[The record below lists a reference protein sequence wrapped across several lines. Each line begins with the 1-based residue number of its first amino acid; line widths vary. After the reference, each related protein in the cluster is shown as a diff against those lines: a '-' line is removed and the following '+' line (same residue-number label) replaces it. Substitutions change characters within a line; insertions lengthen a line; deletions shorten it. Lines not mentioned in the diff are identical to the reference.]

1 MDELLKRGVFGAI
14 YVVIM
19 WFGTAY
25 SERTFQILFL
35 ILGLWSIYEMW
46 KLRKGKSKL
55 VAILIVVIPF
65 FIIQLFGMTDT
76 NYPEMPFNPSIILL
90 MFVLTWTFDSFAYL
104 VGKKF
109 GKNKILP
116 SISPKKSWEGFF
128 GGYLFCILAS
138 SLSYFIFK
146 DYFNHIST
154 LSYIL
159 ITLIL
164 PFSATTGDFI
174 ESYYKRKAGV
184 KDSGKI
190 MPGHGGILDRMDAF
204 LITIPVIYIIIN
216 IT

>member
-1 MDELLKRGVFGAI
+1 MNELLKRGFFGAI

-35 ILGLWSIYEMW
+35 VLGLWSIYEMW
-46 KLRKGKSKL
+46 KLRKGKPKL
-55 VAILIVVIPF
+55 VALLMVIIPF
-65 FIIQLFGMTDT
+65 FTIQFFGMTDS
-76 NYPEMPFNPSIILL
+76 NYPEMPFNPSLVLL
-90 MFVLTWTFDSFAYL
+90 MYILTWTFDSFAYL
-104 VGKKF
+104 IGRKLGKT
-109 GKNKILP
+109 KILP
-116 SISPKKSWEGFF
+116 LISPKKSWEGFF

-146 DYFNHIST
+146 DYFSHIST
-154 LSYIL
+154 LSYML

>member
-1 MDELLKRGVFGAI
+1 MNELLKRGFFGTI

-35 ILGLWSIYEMW
+35 VLGLWSIYEMW
-46 KLRKGKSKL
+46 KLRKGKPKL
-55 VAILIVVIPF
+55 VALLMVIIPF
-65 FIIQLFGMTDT
+65 FTIQFFGMTDS
-76 NYPEMPFNPSIILL
+76 NYPEMPFNPSLVLL
-90 MFVLTWTFDSFAYL
+90 MYILTWTFDSFAYL
-104 VGKKF
+104 IGRKLGKT
-109 GKNKILP
+109 KILP
-116 SISPKKSWEGFF
+116 LISPKKSWEGFF
-128 GGYLFCILAS
+128 GGYLFSILAS

>member
-1 MDELLKRGVFGAI
+1 
-14 YVVIM
+14 M

-25 SERTFQILFL
+25 SEKTFHVLFL

-46 KLRKGKSKL
+46 KLRKGKPKL
-55 VAILIVVIPF
+55 VALLIVIIPF
-65 FIIQLFGMTDT
+65 LTIQFFGITDS
-76 NYPEMPFNPSIILL
+76 NYPELPFNPSVILL
-90 MFVLTWTFDSFAYL
+90 MFILTWTFDSFAYL
-104 VGKKF
+104 VGKKL
-109 GKNKILP
+109 GKTKILP
-116 SISPKKSWEGFF
+116 TISPKKSWEGFF

-138 SLSYFIFK
+138 CLSYFVFENYI
-146 DYFNHIST
+146 NHIST

-159 ITLIL
+159 ITIIL
-164 PFSATTGDFI
+164 PFTATTGDFI

>member
-1 MDELLKRGVFGAI
+1 MNELLKRGFFGAI

-19 WFGTAY
+19 WYGTAF
-25 SERTFQILFL
+25 SEKTFQILFL

-46 KLRKGKSKL
+46 KLRKGKTKL

-76 NYPEMPFNPSIILL
+76 NYPEMPFNPSIVLL

-128 GGYLFCILAS
+128 GGFVFCILAS
-138 SLSYFIFK
+138 SLSFFLFK
-146 DYFNHIST
+146 EYFNHIST

-159 ITLIL
+159 ITIIL

-174 ESYYKRKAGV
+174 ESFYKRKAGV
-184 KDSGKI
+184 KDSGTI
-190 MPGHGGILDRMDAF
+190 IPGHGGILDRMDAF

-216 IT
+216 IA

>member
-1 MDELLKRGVFGAI
+1 MNELLKRGFFGTI

-35 ILGLWSIYEMW
+35 VLGLWSIYEMW
-46 KLRKGKSKL
+46 KLRKGKPKL
-55 VAILIVVIPF
+55 VALLMVIIPF
-65 FIIQLFGMTDT
+65 FTIQFFGMTDS
-76 NYPEMPFNPSIILL
+76 NYPEIPFNPSLVLL
-90 MFVLTWTFDSFAYL
+90 MYILTWTFDSFAYL
-104 VGKKF
+104 IGRKLGKT
-109 GKNKILP
+109 KILP
-116 SISPKKSWEGFF
+116 LISPKKSWEGFF
-128 GGYLFCILAS
+128 GGYLFSILAS

>member
-46 KLRKGKSKL
+46 KLRKGKTKL

-146 DYFNHIST
+146 DYFSHIST

>member
-1 MDELLKRGVFGAI
+1 MNELLKRGFFGTI

-35 ILGLWSIYEMW
+35 VLGLWSIYEMW
-46 KLRKGKSKL
+46 KLRKGKPKL
-55 VAILIVVIPF
+55 VALLMVIIPF
-65 FIIQLFGMTDT
+65 FTIQFFGMTDS
-76 NYPEMPFNPSIILL
+76 NYPEMPFNPSLVLL
-90 MFVLTWTFDSFAYL
+90 MYILTWTFDSFAYL
-104 VGKKF
+104 IGRKLGKT
-109 GKNKILP
+109 KILP
-116 SISPKKSWEGFF
+116 LISPKKSWEGFF

>member
-1 MDELLKRGVFGAI
+1 
-14 YVVIM
+14 M

-35 ILGLWSIYEMW
+35 VLGLLSIYEMW
-46 KLRKGKSKL
+46 KLRKGKPKL
-55 VAILIVVIPF
+55 VALLMVIIPF
-65 FIIQLFGMTDT
+65 FTIQFFGMTDS
-76 NYPEMPFNPSIILL
+76 NYPEMPFNPSLVLL
-90 MFVLTWTFDSFAYL
+90 MYILTWTFDSFAYL
-104 VGKKF
+104 IGRKLGKT
-109 GKNKILP
+109 KILP
-116 SISPKKSWEGFF
+116 LISPKKSWEGFF
-128 GGYLFCILAS
+128 GGYLFCILSS

>member
-46 KLRKGKSKL
+46 KLRKGKTKL

>member
-1 MDELLKRGVFGAI
+1 
-14 YVVIM
+14 M

-35 ILGLWSIYEMW
+35 VLGLWSIYEMW
-46 KLRKGKSKL
+46 KLRKGKPKL
-55 VAILIVVIPF
+55 VALLMVIIPF
-65 FIIQLFGMTDT
+65 FTIQFFGMTDS
-76 NYPEMPFNPSIILL
+76 NYPEMPFNPSLVLL
-90 MFVLTWTFDSFAYL
+90 MYILTWTFDSFAYL
-104 VGKKF
+104 IGRKLGKT
-109 GKNKILP
+109 KILP
-116 SISPKKSWEGFF
+116 LISPKKSWEGFF
-128 GGYLFCILAS
+128 GGYLFSILAS

>member
-1 MDELLKRGVFGAI
+1 MNELLKRGFFGAI

-19 WFGTAY
+19 WYGTAF
-25 SERTFQILFL
+25 SEKTFQILFL

-46 KLRKGKSKL
+46 KLRKGKTKL

-138 SLSYFIFK
+138 SLSFFLFK
-146 DYFNHIST
+146 EYFNHIST
-154 LSYIL
+154 LSYTL
-159 ITLIL
+159 ITIIL

-174 ESYYKRKAGV
+174 ESFYKRKAGV
-184 KDSGKI
+184 KDSGTI
-190 MPGHGGILDRMDAF
+190 IPGHGGILDRMDAF

>member
-1 MDELLKRGVFGAI
+1 
-14 YVVIM
+14 M

-25 SERTFQILFL
+25 SEKTFQILFL

-46 KLRKGKSKL
+46 KLRKGKPKL
-55 VAILIVVIPF
+55 VALLIVIIPF
-65 FIIQLFGMTDT
+65 FTIQFFGMTVS
-76 NYPEMPFNPSIILL
+76 NYQELPFNPSVVLL
-90 MFVLTWTFDSFAYL
+90 MFILTWTFDSFAYL
-104 VGKKF
+104 VGKKL
-109 GKNKILP
+109 GKTKILP
-116 SISPKKSWEGFF
+116 TISPKKSWEGFF

-138 SLSYFIFK
+138 SLSYFVFEN
-146 DYFNHIST
+146 YFNHIST

-159 ITLIL
+159 ITIIL
-164 PFSATTGDFI
+164 PFTATTGDFI

>member
-1 MDELLKRGVFGAI
+1 MNELLKRVFFGAI

-19 WFGTAY
+19 WFGSGY
-25 SERTFQILFL
+25 SEKTFQILFL

-46 KLRKGKSKL
+46 KLRKGKPKL
-55 VAILIVVIPF
+55 VALLIVIIPF
-65 FIIQLFGMTDT
+65 FTIQFFGMTVS
-76 NYPEMPFNPSIILL
+76 NYQELPFNPSVVLL
-90 MFVLTWTFDSFAYL
+90 MFILTWTFDSFAYL
-104 VGKKF
+104 VGKKL
-109 GKNKILP
+109 GKTKILP
-116 SISPKKSWEGFF
+116 TISPKKSWEGFF

-138 SLSYFIFK
+138 SLSYFVFEN
-146 DYFNHIST
+146 YFNHIST

-159 ITLIL
+159 ITIIL
-164 PFSATTGDFI
+164 PFTATTGDFI

>member
-1 MDELLKRGVFGAI
+1 
-14 YVVIM
+14 M
-19 WFGTAY
+19 WYGTAF
-25 SERTFQILFL
+25 SEKTFQILFL

-46 KLRKGKSKL
+46 KLRKGKTKL

-128 GGYLFCILAS
+128 GGFVFCILAS
-138 SLSYFIFK
+138 SLSFFLFK
-146 DYFNHIST
+146 EYFNHIST
-154 LSYIL
+154 LSYTL
-159 ITLIL
+159 ITIIL

-174 ESYYKRKAGV
+174 ESFYKRKAGV
-184 KDSGKI
+184 KDSGTI
-190 MPGHGGILDRMDAF
+190 IPGHGGILDRMDAF

>member
-1 MDELLKRGVFGAI
+1 MNELLKRIFFGAI

-25 SERTFQILFL
+25 SKKTFQILFL

-46 KLRKGKSKL
+46 KLRKGKPKL
-55 VAILIVVIPF
+55 VALLIVIIPF
-65 FIIQLFGMTDT
+65 FTIQFFGMTDS
-76 NYPEMPFNPSIILL
+76 NYPDLPFNPSVILL
-90 MFVLTWTFDSFAYL
+90 MFILTWTFDSFAYL
-104 VGKKF
+104 IGKKL
-109 GKNKILP
+109 GKTKILP
-116 SISPKKSWEGFF
+116 TISPKKSWEGFF
-128 GGYLFCILAS
+128 GGYLFCILAG
-138 SLSYFIFK
+138 SLSYFVFE

-159 ITLIL
+159 ITIIL
-164 PFSATTGDFI
+164 PFTATTGDFI

>member
-1 MDELLKRGVFGAI
+1 MNELLKRGFFGAI

-35 ILGLWSIYEMW
+35 VLGLWSIYEMW
-46 KLRKGKSKL
+46 KLRKGKPKL
-55 VAILIVVIPF
+55 VALLMVIIPF
-65 FIIQLFGMTDT
+65 FTIQFFGMTDS
-76 NYPEMPFNPSIILL
+76 NYPEMPFNPSLVLL
-90 MFVLTWTFDSFAYL
+90 MYILTWTFDSFAYL
-104 VGKKF
+104 IGRKLGKT
-109 GKNKILP
+109 KILP
-116 SISPKKSWEGFF
+116 LISPKKSWEGFF
-128 GGYLFCILAS
+128 GGYLFSILAS

-216 IT
+216 IA

>member
-1 MDELLKRGVFGAI
+1 MNELLKRGFFGAI

-35 ILGLWSIYEMW
+35 VLGLWSIYEMW
-46 KLRKGKSKL
+46 KLRKGKPKL
-55 VAILIVVIPF
+55 VALLMVIIPF
-65 FIIQLFGMTDT
+65 FTIQFFGMTDS
-76 NYPEMPFNPSIILL
+76 NYPEMPFNPSLVLL
-90 MFVLTWTFDSFAYL
+90 MYILTWTFDSFAYL
-104 VGKKF
+104 IGRKLGKT
-109 GKNKILP
+109 KILP
-116 SISPKKSWEGFF
+116 LISPKKSWEGFF
-128 GGYLFCILAS
+128 GGYLFSILAS

>member
-1 MDELLKRGVFGAI
+1 MNELLKRGFFGTI

-19 WFGTAY
+19 WYGTAF
-25 SERTFQILFL
+25 SEKTFQILFL

-46 KLRKGKSKL
+46 KLRKGKTKL

-104 VGKKF
+104 IGKKF

-128 GGYLFCILAS
+128 GGFVFCILAS
-138 SLSYFIFK
+138 SLSFFLFK
-146 DYFNHIST
+146 EYFNHIST
-154 LSYIL
+154 LSYTL
-159 ITLIL
+159 ITIIL

-174 ESYYKRKAGV
+174 ESFYKRKAGV
-184 KDSGKI
+184 KDSGTI
-190 MPGHGGILDRMDAF
+190 IPGHGGILDRMDAF

>member
-1 MDELLKRGVFGAI
+1 
-14 YVVIM
+14 M

-25 SERTFQILFL
+25 SKKTFQILFL

-46 KLRKGKSKL
+46 KLRKGKTKL
-55 VAILIVVIPF
+55 VALLIVIIPF
-65 FIIQLFGMTDT
+65 FTIQFFGMTDS
-76 NYPEMPFNPSIILL
+76 NYPDLPFNPSVILL
-90 MFVLTWTFDSFAYL
+90 MFILTWTFDSFAYL
-104 VGKKF
+104 VGKKL
-109 GKNKILP
+109 GKTKILP
-116 SISPKKSWEGFF
+116 TISPKKSWEGFF
-128 GGYLFCILAS
+128 GGYLFCILAG
-138 SLSYFIFK
+138 SLSYFVFE

-159 ITLIL
+159 ITVIL
-164 PFSATTGDFI
+164 PFTATTGDFI

-216 IT
+216 IN

>member
-1 MDELLKRGVFGAI
+1 MNELLKRVFFGAI

-19 WFGTAY
+19 WFGTAF
-25 SERTFQILFL
+25 SEKTFQILFL
-35 ILGLWSIYEMW
+35 ILGIWSIYEMW
-46 KLRKGKSKL
+46 KLRKGKTKL
-55 VAILIVVIPF
+55 VAILIVIIPF
-65 FIIQLFGMTDT
+65 FIIQIFGMTDS
-76 NYPEMPFNPSIILL
+76 NYPEMPFNPSIVLL
-90 MFVLTWTFDSFAYL
+90 MFILTWTFDSFAYL
-104 VGKKF
+104 VGKKL
-109 GKNKILP
+109 GRTKILP

-128 GGYLFCILAS
+128 GGYLFCILAG

-146 DYFNHIST
+146 DYFKHIST
-154 LSYIL
+154 LSYVL
-159 ITLIL
+159 IIIIL

-190 MPGHGGILDRMDAF
+190 IPGHGGILDRMDAF

>member
-1 MDELLKRGVFGAI
+1 MNELLKRGFFGTI

-19 WFGTAY
+19 WYGTAF
-25 SERTFQILFL
+25 SEKTFQILFL

-46 KLRKGKSKL
+46 KLRKGKTKL

-128 GGYLFCILAS
+128 GGFVFCILAS
-138 SLSYFIFK
+138 SLSFFLFK
-146 DYFNHIST
+146 EYFNHIST
-154 LSYIL
+154 LSYTL
-159 ITLIL
+159 ITIIL

-174 ESYYKRKAGV
+174 ESFYKRKAGV
-184 KDSGKI
+184 KDSGTI
-190 MPGHGGILDRMDAF
+190 IPGHGGILDRMDAF

>member
-1 MDELLKRGVFGAI
+1 MNELLKRGFFGAI

-25 SERTFQILFL
+25 SERTFQILFFV
-35 ILGLWSIYEMW
+35 LGLWSIYEMW
-46 KLRKGKSKL
+46 KLRKGKPKL
-55 VAILIVVIPF
+55 VALLMVIIPF
-65 FIIQLFGMTDT
+65 FTIQFFGMTDS
-76 NYPEMPFNPSIILL
+76 NYPEMPFNPSLVLL
-90 MFVLTWTFDSFAYL
+90 MYILTWTFDSFAYL
-104 VGKKF
+104 IGRKLGKT
-109 GKNKILP
+109 KILP
-116 SISPKKSWEGFF
+116 LISPKKSWEGFF
-128 GGYLFCILAS
+128 GGYLFSILAS

-146 DYFNHIST
+146 DYFSHIST

>member
-1 MDELLKRGVFGAI
+1 
-14 YVVIM
+14 M

-25 SERTFQILFL
+25 SEKTFQILFL

-46 KLRKGKSKL
+46 KLRKGKPKL
-55 VAILIVVIPF
+55 VALLIVIIPF
-65 FIIQLFGMTDT
+65 FTIQFFGMTDS
-76 NYPEMPFNPSIILL
+76 NYPELPFNPSVVLL
-90 MFVLTWTFDSFAYL
+90 MFILTWTFDSFAYL
-104 VGKKF
+104 VGKKL
-109 GKNKILP
+109 GKTKILP
-116 SISPKKSWEGFF
+116 MISPKNSWEGFF

-138 SLSYFIFK
+138 SLSYFVFE

-154 LSYIL
+154 SSYIL
-159 ITLIL
+159 ITIIL
-164 PFSATTGDFI
+164 PFTATTGDFI

-216 IT
+216 IN

>member
-1 MDELLKRGVFGAI
+1 
-14 YVVIM
+14 M

-25 SERTFQILFL
+25 SENSFQILFL
-35 ILGLWSIYEMW
+35 VLGLWSIYEMW
-46 KLRKGKSKL
+46 KLRKGKPKL
-55 VAILIVVIPF
+55 VALLMVIIPF
-65 FIIQLFGMTDT
+65 FTIQFFGMTDS
-76 NYPEMPFNPSIILL
+76 NYPEMPFNPSLVLL
-90 MFVLTWTFDSFAYL
+90 MYILTWTFDSFAYL
-104 VGKKF
+104 IGRKLGKT
-109 GKNKILP
+109 KILP
-116 SISPKKSWEGFF
+116 LISPKKSWEGFF
-128 GGYLFCILAS
+128 GGYLFSILAS

>member
-1 MDELLKRGVFGAI
+1 MNELLKRVFFGAI

-25 SERTFQILFL
+25 SEKTFQILFL
-35 ILGLWSIYEMW
+35 ILGLWSIYEML
-46 KLRKGKSKL
+46 KLRKGKPKL
-55 VAILIVVIPF
+55 VALLIVIIPF
-65 FIIQLFGMTDT
+65 FTIQFFGMTDS
-76 NYPEMPFNPSIILL
+76 NYPELPFNPSVVLL
-90 MFVLTWTFDSFAYL
+90 MFILTWTFDSFAYL
-104 VGKKF
+104 VGKKL
-109 GKNKILP
+109 GKTKILP
-116 SISPKKSWEGFF
+116 TISPKKSWEGFF

-138 SLSYFIFK
+138 SLSYFVFE

-159 ITLIL
+159 ITIIL
-164 PFSATTGDFI
+164 PFTATTGDFI

>member
-1 MDELLKRGVFGAI
+1 
-14 YVVIM
+14 M

-25 SERTFQILFL
+25 SKKTFQILFL

-46 KLRKGKSKL
+46 KLRKGKPKL
-55 VAILIVVIPF
+55 VALLIVIIPF
-65 FIIQLFGMTDT
+65 FTIQFFGMTDS
-76 NYPEMPFNPSIILL
+76 NYADLPFNPSVILL
-90 MFVLTWTFDSFAYL
+90 MFILTWTFDSFAYL
-104 VGKKF
+104 VGKKL
-109 GKNKILP
+109 GKTKILP
-116 SISPKKSWEGFF
+116 TISPKKSWEGFF
-128 GGYLFCILAS
+128 GGYLFCMLAG
-138 SLSYFIFK
+138 SLSYFVFE
-146 DYFNHIST
+146 DYFNHISI

-159 ITLIL
+159 ITVIL
-164 PFSATTGDFI
+164 PFTATTGDFI

>member
-1 MDELLKRGVFGAI
+1 
-14 YVVIM
+14 M

-35 ILGLWSIYEMW
+35 VLGLWSIYEMW
-46 KLRKGKSKL
+46 KLRKGKPKL
-55 VAILIVVIPF
+55 VALLMVIIPF
-65 FIIQLFGMTDT
+65 FTIQFFGMTDS
-76 NYPEMPFNPSIILL
+76 NYPEMPFNPSLVLL
-90 MFVLTWTFDSFAYL
+90 MYILTWTFDSFAYL
-104 VGKKF
+104 IGRKLGKT
-109 GKNKILP
+109 KILP
-116 SISPKKSWEGFF
+116 LISPKKSWEGFF
-128 GGYLFCILAS
+128 GGYLFCILSS

>member
-1 MDELLKRGVFGAI
+1 MNELLKRGFFGTI

-35 ILGLWSIYEMW
+35 VLGLWSIYEMW
-46 KLRKGKSKL
+46 KLRKGKPKL
-55 VAILIVVIPF
+55 VALLMVIIPF
-65 FIIQLFGMTDT
+65 FTIQFFGMTDS
-76 NYPEMPFNPSIILL
+76 NYPEIPFNPSLVLL
-90 MFVLTWTFDSFAYL
+90 MYILTWTFDSFAYL
-104 VGKKF
+104 IGRKLGKT
-109 GKNKILP
+109 KILP
-116 SISPKKSWEGFF
+116 LISPKKSWEGFF
-128 GGYLFCILAS
+128 GGYLFSILAS

-216 IT
+216 IS

>member
-1 MDELLKRGVFGAI
+1 MNELLKRVFFGAI

-25 SERTFQILFL
+25 SEKTFQILFL

-46 KLRKGKSKL
+46 KLRKGKPKL
-55 VAILIVVIPF
+55 VALLIVIIPF
-65 FIIQLFGMTDT
+65 FTIQFFGMTVS
-76 NYPEMPFNPSIILL
+76 NYQELPFNPSVVLL
-90 MFVLTWTFDSFAYL
+90 MFILTWTFDSFAYL
-104 VGKKF
+104 VGKKL
-109 GKNKILP
+109 GKTKILP
-116 SISPKKSWEGFF
+116 TISPKKSWEGFF

-138 SLSYFIFK
+138 SLSYFVFEN
-146 DYFNHIST
+146 YFNHIST

-159 ITLIL
+159 ITIIL
-164 PFSATTGDFI
+164 PFTATTGDFI

>member
-1 MDELLKRGVFGAI
+1 MNELLKRGFFGAI

-19 WFGTAY
+19 WYGTAF
-25 SERTFQILFL
+25 SEKTFQILFL

-46 KLRKGKSKL
+46 KLRKGKTKL

-76 NYPEMPFNPSIILL
+76 NYPEMTFNPSIVLL

-128 GGYLFCILAS
+128 GGFVFCILAS
-138 SLSYFIFK
+138 SLSFFLFK
-146 DYFNHIST
+146 EYFNHIST
-154 LSYIL
+154 LSYTL
-159 ITLIL
+159 ITIIL

-174 ESYYKRKAGV
+174 ESFYKRKAGV
-184 KDSGKI
+184 KDSGTI
-190 MPGHGGILDRMDAF
+190 IPGHGGILDRMDAF

>member
-46 KLRKGKSKL
+46 KLRKGKTKL

-128 GGYLFCILAS
+128 GGYLFCVLAS
-138 SLSYFIFK
+138 SLSFFLFK
-146 DYFNHIST
+146 EYFNHIST
-154 LSYIL
+154 LSYTL
-159 ITLIL
+159 ITIIL

-174 ESYYKRKAGV
+174 ESFYKRKAGV
-184 KDSGKI
+184 KDSGTI
-190 MPGHGGILDRMDAF
+190 IPGHGGILDRMDAF

>member
-1 MDELLKRGVFGAI
+1 MNELLKRGFFGAI

-19 WFGTAY
+19 WYGTAF
-25 SERTFQILFL
+25 SEKTFQILFL

-46 KLRKGKSKL
+46 KLRKGKTKL

-76 NYPEMPFNPSIILL
+76 NYPEMPFNPSIVLL

-128 GGYLFCILAS
+128 GGFVFCILAS
-138 SLSYFIFK
+138 SLSFFLFK
-146 DYFNHIST
+146 EYFNHIST
-154 LSYIL
+154 LSYTL
-159 ITLIL
+159 ITIIL

-174 ESYYKRKAGV
+174 ESFYKRKAGV
-184 KDSGKI
+184 KDSGTI
-190 MPGHGGILDRMDAF
+190 IPGHGGILDRMDAF